1 MVQISYY
8 HQILILLIF
17 SPYYGKIWACRLSF
31 FKTLLIFKVN
41 HLWGFYLF
49 EDYLRH
55 ICSKFHA
62 SVTPQSRVITLFFKR
77 DYSAH
82 PPSSSVTLMSRF
94 KSVTVTPLW
103 NWWWKFRWHDEKEHE
118 ILHLHWKFQVLTP
131 WHSAIMKFLM
141 WLVGKLLQ
149 NNHASWWIFV
159 VNSLLSA
166 HVCTPSKMLFQKNH
180 EMPISWKPFE
190 RDLRFFAWINTILK
204 RLRTELLVH
213 LGHI

>member
-1 MVQISYY
+1 M
-8 HQILILLIF
+8 LLIF

-41 HLWGFYLF
+41 HFWGFYLL

-82 PPSSSVTLMSRF
+82 PPSSSVALMSRF

-103 NWWWKFRWHDEKEHE
+103 NCWWKFSWHDEKEHE
-118 ILHLHWKFQVLTP
+118 ISHLQWKFQVLTLG
-131 WHSAIMKFLM
+131 HSAIRKFSS

-149 NNHASWWIFV
+149 NNHASRWIFV
-159 VNSLLSA
+159 VNSLFPHSA
-166 HVCTPSKMLFQKNH
+166 SHT
-180 EMPISWKPFE
+180 
-190 RDLRFFAWINTILK
+190 NTRCFCIL
-204 RLRTELLVH
+204 
-213 LGHI
+213 IW

>member
-1 MVQISYY
+1 M
-8 HQILILLIF
+8 LPIF
-17 SPYYGKIWACRLSF
+17 SPFHGKIWACQLSF

-41 HLWGFYLF
+41 HFWGFYLL

-141 WLVGKLLQ
+141 WLVGKMLQ

-159 VNSLLSA
+159 VNSLFPHSA
-166 HVCTPSKMLFQKNH
+166 SHT
-180 EMPISWKPFE
+180 
-190 RDLRFFAWINTILK
+190 NTRCFCIL
-204 RLRTELLVH
+204 
-213 LGHI
+213 IW